1 MSFQNIHA
9 ETYMK
14 EKLNS
19 AKQVIKYISFRNIN
33 ILQKEK
39 GRDNGHGAQPRK
51 NSKTK
56 SNIAN
61 LQCNALRNCKKML
74 FF

>member
-56 SNIAN
+56 SNIAM
-61 LQCNALRNCKKML
+61 QCIEKR
-74 FF
+74 